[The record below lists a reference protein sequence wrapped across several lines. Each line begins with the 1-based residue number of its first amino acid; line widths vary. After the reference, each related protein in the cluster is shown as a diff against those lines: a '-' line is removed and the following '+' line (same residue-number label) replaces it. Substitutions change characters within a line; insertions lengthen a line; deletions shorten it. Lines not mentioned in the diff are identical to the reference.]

1 MNLLYFFRLLQKQIR
16 WMLIVGA
23 SLSIVVFLLTV
34 NLPREYESE
43 AELNSGVSTSV
54 NLGDIGPA
62 RLDFL
67 TMNAKV
73 DNIINTIKSRQTLD
87 EVSTALL
94 SYHLSLGTDPV
105 ERIITEKSMEKIR
118 DYFPEELLLKWR
130 SETNETKRRASIDLW
145 KQENITS
152 QEYYDVFL
160 SETSPYGLK
169 TLAKVGVYRI
179 GSSDLLKLTYRW
191 QDPGVAQKTLSLML
205 DLLINKMKDINLNMS
220 RDVVAYFEAEL
231 EKADASLELAE
242 NDMKIFRAENNL
254 LNFYEQT
261 EGLSMMKENM
271 EDEYQKEIANLN
283 ATKAALVKLE
293 RQLEVNRELL
303 KYGRQLLL
311 VKDKLA
317 EIQRK
322 IAIIEVG
329 VNDQKL
335 LETLRK
341 EEAKLENQLKTDLLN
356 KSVFERTTDG
366 VDVRKLLESWVDAS
380 LALDE
385 SKARVAVFN
394 ERKKYFDDEYTRM
407 TPLGSELSK
416 IERKISV
423 KEEYYLEILHG
434 LNQAVLH
441 KQTLSL
447 SSDGLRTSVTPTYPT
462 RALPSKRLLL
472 VLVSFVLGFLLPY
485 VIAFLRDLLDQS
497 IKTKS
502 RAEYFTD
509 RNVIAGFPALSMMA
523 TSLEIDELQLNRKTV
538 NQLIQSIRNE
548 RLKGVPVRMN
558 FISFSE
564 HSEKE
569 TAVDFLV
576 RALDAEDIK
585 HKVSD
590 FSGIEEGLKDNYREY
605 IHTTSILGEDQV
617 DVSIVIHPNVLQ
629 FNYNKMLITRD
640 SINLYIL
647 NAATIWGNAEKSK
660 LQELKN
666 LGISKDHVVL
676 MNVNLYEL
684 ESIIGEIP
692 KKRSQIRIFFKRLL
706 TTSR

>member
-1 MNLLYFFRLLQKQIR
+1 MNLLYFVRLLQKQIR
-16 WMLIVGA
+16 WMIIIGA
-23 SLSIVVFLLTV
+23 SLAVVVFLLTM
-34 NLPREYESE
+34 NLPREFESE

-94 SYHLSLGTDPV
+94 SYHLSLGVDPS
-105 ERIITEKSMEKIR
+105 ERIITEKSMSRLKEF
-118 DYFPEELLLKWR
+118 FPEELLLKWR
-130 SETNETKRRASIDLW
+130 AEKNELKRRASIDLW

-152 QEYYDVFL
+152 QRYYDVFL

-169 TLAKVGVYRI
+169 TLGKVGVYRI
-179 GSSDLLKLTYRW
+179 GSSDLLRLTYRW
-191 QDPGVAQKTLSLML
+191 QDPGIAQKTLSLMMEI
-205 DLLINKMKDINLNMS
+205 LISKMKDINLNMS
-220 RDVVAYFEAEL
+220 KDVVAYFEAEL
-231 EKADASLELAE
+231 EKAAGELESAE
-242 NDMKIFRAENNL
+242 NEMKIFRAENNL

-261 EGLSMMKENM
+261 EALSQMKENM
-271 EDEYQKEIANLN
+271 EDEYQKEKANLN

-303 KYGRQLLL
+303 KYGRQLLI

-317 EIQRK
+317 EVQRK

-341 EEAKLENQLKTDLLN
+341 EEAKLQNQLKTDLLN

-366 VDVRKLLESWVDAS
+366 VDVQKLLESWVDAS

-385 SKARVAVFN
+385 SKARVAVFD
-394 ERKKYFDDEYTRM
+394 ERKQYFEDEYRRM
-407 TPLGSELSK
+407 TPLGSQLSK
-416 IERKISV
+416 IERKIAV

-447 SSDGLRTSVTPTYPT
+447 SSDGLRTSVQPTYPT
-462 RALPSKRLLL
+462 RPLPSKRLLL
-472 VLVSFVLGFLLPY
+472 VIVSFMLGFMLPY
-485 VIAFLRDLLDQS
+485 IIAFLRDLLDQS
-497 IKTKS
+497 IKTKR
-502 RAEYFTD
+502 RAEFFTK
-509 RNVIAGFPALSMMA
+509 RKVIAGFPSKSMLA
-523 TSLEIDELQLNRKTV
+523 TSLEIDELQLNRKSV
-538 NQLIQSIRNE
+538 NQLVQLIRNE

-558 FISFSE
+558 LISFSE
-564 HSEKE
+564 NSEKE
-569 TAVDFLV
+569 TAIDFLSK
-576 RALDAEDIK
+576 ALDSEDIK
-585 HKVSD
+585 HKISD
-590 FSGIEEGLKDNYREY
+590 FTGIEEGLKDNYREY
-605 IHTTSILGEDQV
+605 ISTMSILGEENTE
-617 DVSIVIHPNVLQ
+617 VSIVMHPNILQ
-629 FNYNKMLITRD
+629 YNYNKALLTRP
-640 SINLYIL
+640 SINLYVL
-647 NAATIWGNAEKSK
+647 NASSIWSNAESSK
-660 LQELKN
+660 LDELHDLELKN
-666 LGISKDHVVL
+666 DHVVM

-684 ESIIGEIP
+684 ENIIGEIP

-706 TTSR
+706 ISSK

>member
-1 MNLLYFFRLLQKQIR
+1 
-16 WMLIVGA
+16 
-23 SLSIVVFLLTV
+23 
-34 NLPREYESE
+34 
-43 AELNSGVSTSV
+43 
-54 NLGDIGPA
+54 
-62 RLDFL
+62 
-67 TMNAKV
+67 
-73 DNIINTIKSRQTLD
+73 
-87 EVSTALL
+87 
-94 SYHLSLGTDPV
+94 
-105 ERIITEKSMEKIR
+105 
-118 DYFPEELLLKWR
+118 
-130 SETNETKRRASIDLW
+130 
-145 KQENITS
+145 
-152 QEYYDVFL
+152 
-160 SETSPYGLK
+160 
-169 TLAKVGVYRI
+169 
-179 GSSDLLKLTYRW
+179 
-191 QDPGVAQKTLSLML
+191 
-205 DLLINKMKDINLNMS
+205 
-220 RDVVAYFEAEL
+220 
-231 EKADASLELAE
+231 
-242 NDMKIFRAENNL
+242 
-254 LNFYEQT
+254 
-261 EGLSMMKENM
+261 
-271 EDEYQKEIANLN
+271 
-283 ATKAALVKLE
+283 
-293 RQLEVNRELL
+293 LL

-629 FNYNKMLITRD
+629 FNYNKLLITRD

-684 ESIIGEIP
+684 ESIIGEIS

>member
-1 MNLLYFFRLLQKQIR
+1 MDLLYFFRLLQKQIR
-16 WMLIVGA
+16 WMFIAGA
-23 SLSIVVFLLTV
+23 SLAIVVFLLTV

-94 SYHLSLGTDPV
+94 SYHLSLGSDPV
-105 ERIITEKSMEKIR
+105 ERIISEKSMANLR
-118 DYFPEELLLKWR
+118 DYFPEETLLKWR
-130 SETNETKRRASIDLW
+130 AEKNEMKRRAAIDLW

-152 QEYYDVFL
+152 QEYFDVFL
-160 SETSPYGLK
+160 SETSPYGLQ
-169 TLAKVGVYRI
+169 TLAKIGVYRI

-191 QDPGVAQKTLSLML
+191 QDPGIAQKTLSLML
-205 DLLINKMKDINLNMS
+205 DILISKMKDINLNMS

-231 EKADASLELAE
+231 EKAAASLELAE

-261 EGLSMMKENM
+261 EALSMMKENM
-271 EDEYQKEIANLN
+271 EDEYQKEKANLN

-317 EIQRK
+317 EVQRK

-366 VDVRKLLESWVDAS
+366 VDVQKLLESWVDAS

-385 SKARVAVFN
+385 SKARVAVFD
-394 ERKKYFDDEYTRM
+394 ERKKYFEDEYTRM
-407 TPLGSELSK
+407 TPLGSQLSK
-416 IERKISV
+416 IERKIAV

-434 LNQAVLH
+434 LNEAVLH

-447 SSDGLRTSVTPTYPT
+447 SSDGLRTSVEPTYPT
-462 RALPSKRLLL
+462 KALPSKRLLL
-472 VLVSFVLGFLLPY
+472 IIISFILGFLLPY
-485 VIAFLRDLLDQS
+485 IIAFLRDLLDQS
-497 IKTKS
+497 IKTKR
-502 RAEYFTD
+502 RAEFFTG
-509 RNVIAGFPALSMMA
+509 RKVIAGFPSKSMMA
-523 TSLEIDELQLNRKTV
+523 TSLEIDELQLNRKSV
-538 NQLIQSIRNE
+538 NQLIQLIRNE
-548 RLKGVPVRMN
+548 RLKGLPVLIN
-558 FISFSE
+558 LISFSE
-564 HSEKE
+564 NSEKE
-569 TAVDFLV
+569 TAIDFLSK
-576 RALDAEDIK
+576 ALDAEDIK
-585 HKVSD
+585 HKISD

-605 IHTTSILGEDQV
+605 INTMTILGEESV
-617 DVSIVIHPNVLQ
+617 EVSIVLHPNILQ
-629 FNYNKMLITRD
+629 YNYNKTLVTRY

-647 NAATIWGNAEKSK
+647 NSTSIWGNAEGSK
-660 LQELKN
+660 LEELHDLDIKN
-666 LGISKDHVVL
+666 DHVVL

-684 ESIIGEIP
+684 ENIIGEIP